1 MNERYDTYLLYEY
14 MKKISYTVRILVKLS
29 EDVNPKLLHKAAQE
43 AFGRFPYFAVKVR
56 VGEGGNFVLDH
67 NENPIPVLPEED
79 RRLVLGSAKAGGHL
93 FAITYPELF
102 IAL

>member
-67 NENPIPVLPEED
+67 NEH
-79 RRLVLGSAKAGGHL
+79 RLKPLADVDGTIVLG
-93 FAITYPELF
+93 
-102 IAL
+102 